1 MHEMSLCEG
10 IRRVVDQAAAT
21 PDVTRVTR
29 VRLEIGRFAGVEK
42 PALGFAWEVV
52 MRGSKAEGAALEMID
67 LPGHALCFDCAETVE
82 IENRLDPCPECGG
95 GKLVPQGG
103 DEMRIKDME
112 VI

>member
-10 IRRVVDQAAAT
+10 IRRVVDDAAAG

-42 PALGFAWEVV
+42 RALTFAWEVV

-67 LPGHALCFDCAETVE
+67 LPGRALCFDCAETVE
-82 IENRLDPCPECGG
+82 IADRLDPCPTCGG
-95 GKLVPQGG
+95 GRLVPEGG

>member
-10 IRRVVDQAAAT
+10 IRRVVDQAAAS
-21 PDVTRVTR
+21 DEIARVTR

-42 PALGFAWEVV
+42 HALTFAWDIV
-52 MRGSKAEGAALEMID
+52 MKGSKAEGAALEMID
-67 LPGHALCFDCAETVE
+67 LPGVALCYDCMKQVE
-82 IENRLDPCPECGG
+82 IADRLDPCPDCGG
-95 GKLVPQGG
+95 GKLMPEGG

>member
-10 IRRVVDQAAAT
+10 IRRVVEQASAGDGIA
-21 PDVTRVTR
+21 RVTA

-42 PALGFAWEVV
+42 EALRFAWEIV
-52 MRGSKAEGAALEMID
+52 MRGSKAEGARLEMID
-67 LPGHALCFDCAETVE
+67 LPGRALCYDCMEHVE
-82 IENRLDPCPECGG
+82 IAHRLDPCPRCGG
-95 GKLVPQGG
+95 GKLMPDGG